1 MNNKNNGKMS
11 FFSIILIIFGAIL
24 ILPFMLGLVMSL
36 IVAFFPIIIF
46 SLFGLLIIMLIKLL
60 RQFKNGKKR
69 VIPMIFVILGIAALL
84 PVIIWLMVKLIP
96 ALIIPTL
103 LLGFFGVMICLL
115 IKLIRRYSKS
125 NG

>member
-11 FFSIILIIFGAIL
+11 FFSIILIIFGAIQ
-24 ILPFMLGLVMSL
+24 ILPFMLGLIMSL

-46 SLFGLLIIMLIKLL
+46 GLFGFLVIMLINLL

-69 VIPMIFVILGIAALL
+69 VISMIFVILGIAALL
-84 PVIIWLMVKLIP
+84 PVLIWLMIKLIP

-103 LLGFFGVMICLL
+103 LLALFGVMICVL
-115 IKLIRRYSKS
+115 IKLIQRLKS
-125 NG
+125 RI